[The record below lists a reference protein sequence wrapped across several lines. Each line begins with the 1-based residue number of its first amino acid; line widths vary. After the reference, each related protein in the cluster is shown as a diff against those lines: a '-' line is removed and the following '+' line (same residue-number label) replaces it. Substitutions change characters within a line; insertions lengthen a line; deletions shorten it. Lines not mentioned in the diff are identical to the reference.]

1 MPKPFCQDSQILSAS
16 GSASGTSTSRQGSF
30 AFSQD
35 GGSFSRPQSP
45 AAAAAAA
52 SSPAPSSPAGSP
64 FSSSKQRTLSSLDNS
79 GGGGGGG
86 SCGTKTAFDMERLRN
101 DVFDEEYTQRSQN
114 RLPLRRDTTGNR
126 STNRSSSLQQY
137 RGNTRSSF
145 WSDDEDEDDDDDGR
159 PADQDMDGVYDND
172 EGGQG
177 FNRNKVQKP
186 ASRGRVWSENVDLP
200 FILSGYVQVAMNT
213 VFVGVLIYIMANFIT
228 TIQSDVSSMMESLLS
243 KERRRIDICKTQYYE
258 TYRCNGHIGPALYR
272 ECENLRACME
282 QPEPRIGRAS
292 VAAETFALIVNSFV
306 NTISY
311 KTMAF
316 VMVIVFGGLYFSN
329 HAISS
334 YRSNHVMH
342 HQHAIVAAPTP
353 SPSGSGSNSGSGI
366 HVSKGLSISNG
377 SQRKTE
383 SSSSSNNGLV
393 GGSFGGSSSGG
404 GLAMRRYGSRLGVQ
418 DLDVD
423 DVDMD

>member
-159 PADQDMDGVYDND
+159 PADQDMDGVYDSD
-172 EGGQG
+172 EGGLG
-177 FNRNKVQKP
+177 FNRNKSWGTSHDRKRAQRFQDKNNSAIHRERNRSWQQQVQKP

-311 KTMAF
+311 KTM
-316 VMVIVFGGLYFSN
+316 VKSQLC
-329 HAISS
+329 
-334 YRSNHVMH
+334 
-342 HQHAIVAAPTP
+342 T
-353 SPSGSGSNSGSGI
+353 GI
-366 HVSKGLSISNG
+366 TSIC
-377 SQRKTE
+377 
-383 SSSSSNNGLV
+383 
-393 GGSFGGSSSGG
+393 
-404 GLAMRRYGSRLGVQ
+404 
-418 DLDVD
+418 
-423 DVDMD
+423 